1 MSRERRKVIQGKL
14 VTDLPLG
21 DGTKQITEMPGMLS
35 QADRI
40 DTVLDR
46 DLKALTRSIEH
57 ATKTLLNKREVRTE
71 VEKVCEIT
79 ENGIRI
85 TTRIT
90 AEGFGNEPR
99 GLFGRLF
106 G

>member
-1 MSRERRKVIQGKL
+1 MSLVRRKFIQGNL
-14 VTDLPLG
+14 ITSPPLG
-21 DGTKQITEMPGMLS
+21 NGTEQITEIPWMLS
-35 QADRI
+35 QASRI

-46 DLKALTRSIEH
+46 DLKALTRSIEQT
-57 ATKTLLNKREVRTE
+57 TKTLANKREVRTE

-99 GLFGRLF
+99 SLFGRLF

>member
-1 MSRERRKVIQGKL
+1 MARERRKVIRGEL
-14 VTDLPLG
+14 VTDLPRG
-21 DGTKQITEMPGMLS
+21 NGTEQITEMPWMLS
-35 QADRI
+35 QAGRI
-40 DTVLDR
+40 DTVIDR
-46 DLKALTRSIEH
+46 YLKALTRSIEQT
-57 ATKTLLNKREVRTE
+57 TKTLANKREVRTE

-79 ENGIRI
+79 EKGIRI

-90 AEGFGNEPR
+90 AEEVGNEAR